1 MTRRERLERKLEL
14 RQEWADKRKAKANA
28 VFARAEQY
36 RGDYAFNTQPG
47 HIPERARLIRAEER
61 AFEDMNMANHHVSC
75 AAGIA
80 TALDRSIFSDD
91 DNAIQALEDRI
102 AEHEAE
108 RTKMREINRLYRK
121 GDAAGLAAMGADY
134 EQLKRRVD
142 LLESWQDK
150 QPYAKYELS
159 NLGGRISADRKRLE
173 YLKEQKAR
181 AAQAEQSEN
190 GVTLEQCSMGYVRVT
205 FAEKPDREI
214 LSALRSAG
222 FHWGGGSWAGKGDVL
237 PECVRELLPS
247 EWSKLSDNLM
257 CEVQ

>member
-14 RQEWADKRKAKANA
+14 RQEWADKRRSKANA

-61 AFEDMNMANHHVSC
+61 AFGDMDMAKHHDQC
-75 AAGIA
+75 ASGIA

-91 DNAIQALEDRI
+91 VNAIQALEDRI
-102 AEHEAE
+102 AEREAE
-108 RTKMREINRLYRK
+108 REQMKLVNKLYRK
-121 GDAAGLAAMGADY
+121 GDAAGLAAIGKNL
-134 EQLKRRVD
+134 EQMRATLKD
-142 LLESWQDK
+142 ALSWMQV
-150 QPYAKYELS
+150 PHPAYELS

-173 YLKEQKAR
+173 YLKEQRARSAKA
-181 AAQAEQSEN
+181 EESEN
-190 GVTLEQCSMGYVRVT
+190 GITLEQCSMGYVRVT

-222 FHWGGGSWAGKGDVL
+222 FHWGGGSWAGKGDSL
-237 PECVRELLPS
+237 PDCVRELLPS
-247 EWSKLSDNLM
+247 EWSKLSDDLL
-257 CEVQ
+257 CEA